1 MRTYFFG
8 DIHGNLP
15 ALEACLK
22 HLDSLRPD
30 AVFCLGDIAGWL
42 PFGDEIYARFC
53 REGFPTVAGNH
64 DLLIAG
70 AITDHPNQ
78 LDRIQATAYNAG
90 LLSRVSGA
98 IDYFL
103 NLPLSIEK
111 EEITIVH
118 HSPFSLLQK
127 CAAPAI
133 DNFGYLDEAAMAELT
148 PPWRE
153 YGKRLIVSGHDHF
166 PAIFELPE
174 RGDIRPHR
182 FEPDELSLTVQINP
196 DSRYWVKA
204 GSVGGPYRDGIPA
217 ANSVLYDSSRG
228 TIMLF
233 RIPFDTKN
241 LLAQLS
247 SHRFF
252 RNLPTIKKYIET
264 LRTSASV

>member
-8 DIHGNLP
+8 DVHGNLP

-22 HLDSLRPD
+22 HLDTMRPD

-42 PFGDEIYARFC
+42 PFGDETYSRLC

-70 AITDHPNQ
+70 AITDHPDQ
-78 LDRIQATAYNAG
+78 LDRMQAAAYNAG

-103 NLPLSIEK
+103 NLPLSIE
-111 EEITIVH
+111 EEEFTVVH
-118 HSPFSLLQK
+118 HSPFSLPEGG
-127 CAAPAI
+127 AAPAI
-133 DNFGYLDEAAMAELT
+133 YNFGYLDEAAIAEFI
-148 PPWRE
+148 PSWRE
-153 YGKRLIVSGHDHF
+153 FGKRLIVSGHDHF
-166 PAIFELPE
+166 PAIFELPQN
-174 RGDIRPHR
+174 GHIRTHHL
-182 FEPDELSLTVQINP
+182 ETGELSLTLHMNP
-196 DSRYWVKA
+196 ASRYWVKA
-204 GSVGGPYRDGIPA
+204 GSVGGPYRDGIAA
-217 ANSVLYDSSRG
+217 ANSVLHDSSQG
-228 TIMLF
+228 TVTIF
-233 RIPFDTKN
+233 RVPFETKK

-264 LRTSASV
+264 LRTSGAV